1 MDVFI
6 IIVILS
12 IIIYAIFYN
21 YLKKRIKNKNYRIL
35 VCISL
40 SCFIGI
46 ILYTV
51 LVGAFIYALTKEK
64 HREFERERWILVG
77 EDINKRLS
85 RFEMI
90 DDLIDSKFLIKKDSL
105 QVRQILGE
113 PDWRD
118 EKNYKWTYEAGTGG
132 GIGFVDHYL
141 DIYYDAGYETVKV
154 EHRRIKD

>member
-1 MDVFI
+1 MEVFI

-21 YLKKRIKNKNYRIL
+21 YLKKRIKNKNYRII
-35 VCISL
+35 VGISL

-46 ILYTV
+46 ILYMV
-51 LVGAFIYALTKEK
+51 FVGAFIYAFTTEK

-118 EKNYKWTYEAGTGG
+118 KENNKWTYEAGTGG
-132 GIGFVDHYL
+132 GFGFVDHYL
-141 DIYYDAGYETVKV
+141 DIYYDADNKATKL
-154 EHRRIKD
+154 EHRQIKD